1 MRRLRSRFY
10 PSAAVVHRK
19 WRAKETSRS
28 LSLRHALRALGSSPG
43 ALRGRPRKDER
54 PAPKA
59 GGGNIVNAEQQELVR
74 TTFAALA
81 VMPEV
86 AGALFYE
93 RLFAAN
99 PSFRPL
105 FKNDMRIQGVKLMT
119 MLAMVVYNLP
129 EPGQVLPEIR
139 DLAVRHVG
147 YGVKLA
153 DYDAMREALLWT
165 LEQALGEGATP
176 AVREA
181 WTVCYDELA
190 GEMKAAAGL

>member
-1 MRRLRSRFY
+1 MN
-10 PSAAVVHRK
+10 AAQ
-19 WRAKETSRS
+19 
-28 LSLRHALRALGSSPG
+28 
-43 ALRGRPRKDER
+43 
-54 PAPKA
+54 
-59 GGGNIVNAEQQELVR
+59 NELVR
-74 TTFAALA
+74 TTFATLA

-119 MLAMVVYNLP
+119 MLTMVVYNLP
-129 EPGQVLPEIR
+129 EPGQVLPAIR
-139 DLAVRHVG
+139 DLPARHAE

-165 LEQALGEGATP
+165 LEKALGEDFKP
-176 AVREA
+176 SVRDA

-190 GEMKAAAGL
+190 NEMKAAVGV

>member
-1 MRRLRSRFY
+1 
-10 PSAAVVHRK
+10 
-19 WRAKETSRS
+19 
-28 LSLRHALRALGSSPG
+28 
-43 ALRGRPRKDER
+43 
-54 PAPKA
+54 
-59 GGGNIVNAEQQELVR
+59 VNAEQQELVR
-74 TTFAALA
+74 TTFARLA

-93 RLFAAN
+93 RLFGAN

-129 EPGQVLPEIR
+129 DPGQILPAIR
-139 DLAVRHVG
+139 DLAVRHVE

-153 DYDAMREALLWT
+153 DYDALREALLWT
-165 LEQALGEGATP
+165 VEQALGKDFRP
-176 AVREA
+176 SVREA

-190 GEMKAAAGL
+190 DEMKAAVGV

>member
-1 MRRLRSRFY
+1 MN
-10 PSAAVVHRK
+10 AA
-19 WRAKETSRS
+19 
-28 LSLRHALRALGSSPG
+28 
-43 ALRGRPRKDER
+43 
-54 PAPKA
+54 
-59 GGGNIVNAEQQELVR
+59 QQELVR
-74 TTFAALA
+74 TTFATLA

-129 EPGQVLPEIR
+129 EPGQVMPAIR
-139 DLAVRHVG
+139 DLAVRHVE

-165 LEQALGEGATP
+165 LEQALGEDFRP
-176 AVREA
+176 SVRDA

-190 GEMKAAAGL
+190 DEMKAAAGL

>member
-1 MRRLRSRFY
+1 
-10 PSAAVVHRK
+10 
-19 WRAKETSRS
+19 
-28 LSLRHALRALGSSPG
+28 
-43 ALRGRPRKDER
+43 
-54 PAPKA
+54 
-59 GGGNIVNAEQQELVR
+59 VNSVQQELVR
-74 TTFAALA
+74 TTFARLA

-119 MLAMVVYNLP
+119 MLATVVYNLP
-129 EPGQVLPEIR
+129 EPGQILPAIR
-139 DLAVRHVG
+139 DLAVRHVE

-153 DYDAMREALLWT
+153 DYDALREALLWT
-165 LEQALGEGATP
+165 LEQALGKDFRP
-176 AVREA
+176 SVREA

-190 GEMKAAAGL
+190 DEMKAAVGV